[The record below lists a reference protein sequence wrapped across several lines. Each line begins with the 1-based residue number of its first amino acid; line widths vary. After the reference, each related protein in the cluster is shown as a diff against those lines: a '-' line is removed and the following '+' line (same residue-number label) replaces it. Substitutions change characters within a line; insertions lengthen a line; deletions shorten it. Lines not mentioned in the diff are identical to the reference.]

1 MIEWFLG
8 FELNHRIESEEAG
21 NRPFLVAEGLSG
33 EITQV
38 VLQTIKHPGISQFS
52 VFESL
57 WVIQL

>member
-52 VFESL
+52 VL
-57 WVIQL
+57 